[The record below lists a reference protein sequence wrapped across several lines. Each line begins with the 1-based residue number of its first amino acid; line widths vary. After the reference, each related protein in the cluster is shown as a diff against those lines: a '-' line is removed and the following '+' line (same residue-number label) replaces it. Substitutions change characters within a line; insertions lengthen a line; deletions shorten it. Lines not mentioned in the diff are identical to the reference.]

1 MLWGQKIKVYTDHK
15 NLERDALGLSSDRV
29 YRWRVLLEEY
39 GVKIEYIRGIDN
51 SVADAISR
59 LEYDPDKN
67 PDRSCYLNF
76 KVLHNGLR
84 KRRLEDHSCFAILKL
99 LNQLESDSGNTN
111 TMTISH
117 VFAQRKE
124 DSDIYP
130 LTVPEIAEAQRQ
142 HKEFKPFF
150 KKGNKSARAEYEL
163 RIVEDCEVL
172 VKDGTRLVIPPKLQL
187 RAVSWYHH
195 YLQHPGHTR
204 LEETLSDTMYWKNMR
219 STIRKHVR
227 NCSTCQKSKVRR
239 QKYGKLPTKRAIVK
253 PWEALCV
260 DLIGPYT
267 LLGADGSAVEF
278 MCLTMIDPATSW
290 FEMVELPLVDK
301 QVDKAGELLIRE
313 TFDKSSSQVSR
324 LVNKSWLSR
333 YPRPQHVVYDNG

>member
-1 MLWGQKIKVYTDHK
+1 M
-15 NLERDALGLSSDRV
+15 
-29 YRWRVLLEEY
+29 
-39 GVKIEYIRGIDN
+39 
-51 SVADAISR
+51 
-59 LEYDPDKN
+59 
-67 PDRSCYLNF
+67 NF

-111 TMTISH
+111 TMTINH

-150 KKGNKSARAEYEL
+150 KKGNKSAKAEYEL

-219 STIRKHVR
+219 STIRKHVK

-278 MCLTMIDPATSW
+278 MCLTMIDQATSW

-301 QVDKAGELLIRE
+301 QVDKAGELLNRE

-324 LVNKSWLSR
+324 LVNKS
-333 YPRPQHVVYDNG
+333 